1 MLYGGTKLQFVKS
14 YIQTGA
20 IIFSIIFQYF
30 SFHNNPFEETLN
42 VVLKLGYDP
51 ISNNFTIALKRL
63 PWKFKSSDFVQIF
76 NMLLF
81 VSKNIP
87 SKIIP
92 VCKTKPT
99 QNCGTFHKTVYL
111 ITKLCQ
117 KKVFANL

>member
-20 IIFSIIFQYF
+20 IIFSMIFQYF

-42 VVLKLGYDP
+42 VVLKLGHDP

-63 PWKFKSSDFVQIF
+63 WHENSKVPILSKFSTCFY
-76 NMLLF
+76 

-92 VCKTKPT
+92 VCKI
-99 QNCGTFHKTVYL
+99 FL
-111 ITKLCQ
+111 
-117 KKVFANL
+117 FAKQSPRKSVARFIRLFT